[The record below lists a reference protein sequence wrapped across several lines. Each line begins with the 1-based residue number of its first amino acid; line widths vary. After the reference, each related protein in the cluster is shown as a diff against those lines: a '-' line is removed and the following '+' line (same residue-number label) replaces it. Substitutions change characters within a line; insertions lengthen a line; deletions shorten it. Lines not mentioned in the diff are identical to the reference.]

1 VDGDARR
8 APQPGLLL
16 AIALAGIALGV
27 GDFVLRL
34 SSDHGGP
41 EPGLQAALL
50 AWITLSFVCSGLV
63 AWWRRPESRLGPL
76 MMIAGF
82 LTSLSALSLLNE
94 PLLFTVGV
102 GLDLVPFPLFLHVFL
117 AFPTGRLRNTGERLL
132 VGAGY
137 FAAVGLQIV
146 ALMLGGFSPD
156 NVLAVTDAPAAA
168 ATLFDI
174 QLLAIAAMAL
184 AGIAVLVAR
193 RRTSGP
199 ARRRSLALLIDSF
212 MLALAMIALLGV
224 TAVFAPEW
232 SGSLTVQ
239 RVMFFTIGLAPLV
252 FLIALLDERLGRSA
266 VGELM
271 VELHASPS
279 PATLPEALGRALN
292 DPSVRLAYWLPQFG
306 SWADENGRAVRLPA
320 ADDGSRVATLIEHDG
335 ELTAALIHDPALSDE
350 RELLDGVAAAAAIAL
365 ENGRLHAELQA
376 GLDEVRGSRE
386 RVIEAEQQ
394 ERKRLERNL
403 HDGAQ
408 QRLIALR
415 LELARL
421 GTRLD
426 DPESRAR
433 LDGARE
439 EIAIS
444 LEELRDVARGL
455 HPAVLS
461 GHGLKVA
468 LESLAAGSTVPVRL
482 TVGVDGRLDES
493 LEVAA
498 FYVVS
503 EGLANVGKHAQA
515 AGATVDVARL
525 NGQLVV
531 EVVDDGVGGADLDRG
546 FGIRGLADR
555 VEALGGRLQV
565 WTPRGG
571 GTRVRAELPCV

>member
-1 VDGDARR
+1 V
-8 APQPGLLL
+8 LL
-16 AIALAGIALGV
+16 AIALAGIVAGV
-27 GDFVLRL
+27 GNFVLRL
-34 SSDHGGP
+34 ESDHGGS
-41 EPGLQAALL
+41 EPALQAALL
-50 AWITLSFVCSGLV
+50 TWITISFVGSGLV

-94 PLLFTVGV
+94 PLPFTIGV
-102 GLDLVPFPLFLHVFL
+102 ILDLVPFPLFLHVFL
-117 AFPTGRLRNTGERLL
+117 AFPTGRLRNTGERVL

-156 NVLAVTDAPAAA
+156 NVLAVTSAPAAA
-168 ATLFDI
+168 ATLFDV

-193 RRTSGP
+193 RRTAGP
-199 ARRRSLALLIDSF
+199 ARRRSLTLLVDSF
-212 MLALAMIALLGV
+212 VLALAMIALLGV
-224 TAVFAPEW
+224 TAVFTPEW
-232 SGSLTVQ
+232 SGFLTVQ

-252 FLIALLDERLGRSA
+252 FLVALLDERLGRSA

-271 VELHASPS
+271 VELQANPS
-279 PATLPEALGRALN
+279 PASLPDALGRALN

-306 SWADENGRAVRLPA
+306 SWADENGRAVSLPA
-320 ADDGSRVATLIEHDG
+320 AGHDRVATSIEHEG
-335 ELTAALIHDPALSDE
+335 EPMAALIHDPALSDE
-350 RELLDGVAAAAAIAL
+350 RELLDGVSAAAAIAL

-376 GLDEVRGSRE
+376 GLDEVKGSRE
-386 RVIEAEQQ
+386 RVIEAEQR

-421 GTRLD
+421 GTHID
-426 DPESRAR
+426 DDESRAR
-433 LDGARE
+433 IDGARD
-439 EIAIS
+439 EITIT

-468 LESLAAGSTVPVRL
+468 LESLAAGSAVPVRL
-482 TVGVDGRLDES
+482 TVSVDGRLDES

-503 EGLANVGKHAQA
+503 EGFANVGKHAKA
-515 AGATVDVARL
+515 AGARVNVGRS

-546 FGIRGLADR
+546 SGIRGLADR
-555 VEALGGRLQV
+555 VEALGGRLRV
-565 WTPRGG
+565 WTPQGG
-571 GTRVRAELPCV
+571 GTRVRAELPCA

>member
-1 VDGDARR
+1 M
-8 APQPGLLL
+8 LL
-16 AIALAGIALGV
+16 AIALAGIVAGV

-34 SSDHGGP
+34 ESDHGGP
-41 EPGLQAALL
+41 EPALQAALL
-50 AWITLSFVCSGLV
+50 AWITLSFVGSGLV

-94 PLLFTVGV
+94 PLPFTIGV
-102 GLDLVPFPLFLHVFL
+102 TLDLVPFPLFLHVFL
-117 AFPTGRLRNTGERLL
+117 AFPTGRLRNTGERVL

-156 NVLAVTDAPAAA
+156 NVLAVTSAPTAA

-193 RRTSGP
+193 RRTAGP
-199 ARRRSLALLIDSF
+199 ARRRSLSLLVDSF

-224 TAVFAPEW
+224 TAVFVPEW
-232 SGSLTVQ
+232 SGFLTVQ
-239 RVMFFTIGLAPLV
+239 RVMFFTIGLAPFV

-271 VELHASPS
+271 VELQVSPS
-279 PATLPEALGRALN
+279 PASLPDALGRALN

-306 SWADENGRAVRLPA
+306 SWADENGHAVRLPA
-320 ADDGSRVATLIEHDG
+320 TDEDRVATLIEREG
-335 ELTAALIHDPALSDE
+335 EPTAALIHDPALSDE
-350 RELLDGVAAAAAIAL
+350 RELLDGVSAAAAIAL

-386 RVIEAEQQ
+386 RVIEAEQK
-394 ERKRLERNL
+394 ERKRLEQNL

-421 GTRLD
+421 GSHLVD
-426 DPESRAR
+426 AESRAR
-433 LDGARE
+433 IDSARE
-439 EIAIS
+439 EISIS

-468 LESLAAGSTVPVRL
+468 LESLAAGSAVPVRL
-482 TVGVDGRLDES
+482 KVSVDGRLDES

-503 EGLANVGKHAQA
+503 EGLANVGKHAHA
-515 AGATVDVARL
+515 AGATVDVDRS

-531 EVVDDGVGGADLDRG
+531 EVADDGVGGADLDRG
-546 FGIRGLADR
+546 SGIRGLADR
-555 VEALGGRLQV
+555 VEGLGGRLRV

-571 GTRVRAELPCV
+571 GTRVRAEMPCA